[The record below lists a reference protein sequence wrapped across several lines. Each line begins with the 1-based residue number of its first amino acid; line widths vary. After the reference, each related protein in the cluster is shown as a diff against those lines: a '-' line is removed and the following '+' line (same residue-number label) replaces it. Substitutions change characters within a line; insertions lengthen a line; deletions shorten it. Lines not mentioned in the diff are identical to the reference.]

1 MRKAKEI
8 KVEYGI
14 QIVKPWSAEMYNHND
29 DVAEVVK
36 DKVKFMFA
44 AAINIAMNRNEDIM
58 DSEFCEAASPL
69 MKQIQ
74 RAVLCYQIGSG
85 YAVRE
90 ILDMVNNGIED
101 ALYYRLN
108 EMVSDLNIKLD
119 KGFVGF

>member
-29 DVAEVVK
+29 EVAEVVK
-36 DKVKFMFA
+36 AKVTNAFA
-44 AAINIAMNRNEDIM
+44 VAINIVMNKHNDIM
-58 DSEFCEAASPL
+58 DSEFAEAASPL

-74 RAVLCYQIGSG
+74 RAVTCYQIGSG
-85 YAVRE
+85 YTVKD
-90 ILDMVNNGIED
+90 ILDLVNNEI
-101 ALYYRLN
+101 ANAPYYRLN
-108 EMVSDLNIKLD
+108 DIVSDLNIKLD